1 MRGVSGESVQT
12 KSRIPVRAACEI
24 AVARHMIPP
33 LLIAAAMVV
42 ATSCGLPRDA
52 DGTLERVTGGVMRV
66 GMVVDTPWVTDSA
79 GGAGGVEGTLVY
91 VIADELD
98 ARIEWHHGGESRLLE
113 RLHRRE
119 LDLVIAGLT
128 SDSPWARK
136 VALTRPYRRDT
147 DGKEHV
153 VAVAPGENAF
163 LVRIERIL
171 HQHRSRFR

>member
-1 MRGVSGESVQT
+1 MRSLS
-12 KSRIPVRAACEI
+12 KF
-24 AVARHMIPP
+24 
-33 LLIAAAMVV
+33 IAAAMLA

-52 DGTLERVTGGVMRV
+52 DGTLDRVTGGVMRV

-79 GGAGGVEGTLVY
+79 NGAGGVEGTLAY
-91 VIADELD
+91 VIADDLK
-98 ARIEWHHGGESRLLE
+98 ARIDWHRGGESRLLE

-128 SDSPWARK
+128 KGSPWARK
-136 VALTRPYRRDT
+136 VALTRPYHRDA

-163 LVRIERIL
+163 LVRVERIL
-171 HQHRSRFR
+171 RQQRSRVPAMLGAAQR